1 MVYREGGRNVKNQT
15 PFALCIIGGLFLIL
29 AGYNHGIGT
38 VFLIYAVVHAI
49 AALAPYYFIID
60 AVLTVLGL
68 IAWAGGYAVI
78 IGGYLLT
85 TSHVRLGKF
94 LIMIAAGFG
103 IISFFLTILWFFL
116 AGGLVGL
123 LFLAWLIL
131 NSIWALGLV
140 LTIIARSMAK

>member
-1 MVYREGGRNVKNQT
+1 MKNQT
-15 PFALCIIGGLFLIL
+15 PFALCIVGGLFLIL
-29 AGYNHGIGT
+29 AGYNHGIST
-38 VFLIYAVVHAI
+38 IFLIYAVVHSI

-60 AVLTVLGL
+60 AVLLILGL

-78 IGGYLLT
+78 IGGYFLT

-103 IISFFLTILWFFL
+103 IISFILTILWFFIV
-116 AGGLVGL
+116 GGWVGL
-123 LFLAWLIL
+123 LFLTWLIL
-131 NSIWALGLV
+131 NSVWALGLV

>member
-1 MVYREGGRNVKNQT
+1 MKNQT
-15 PFALCIIGGLFLIL
+15 PFALCVIAGLFLII
-29 AGYNHGIGT
+29 AGYDHGVRTII
-38 VFLIYAVVHAI
+38 LIYGVVHTI
-49 AALAPYYFIID
+49 SALTPYYFIID
-60 AVLTVLGL
+60 AALIILGL
-68 IAWAGGYAVI
+68 IAWSGGYAVL

-103 IISFFLTILWFFL
+103 IISFILTILWFFL
-116 AGGLVGL
+116 AGGWVGL

-131 NSIWALGLV
+131 NSLWAIGLI